1 MSPKPGTRRECGSW
15 SPCASHTPLEKQHV
29 PVERLLERRAWSLG
43 LRSTIPQCVERGH
56 EPVEMQEAHVH
67 VLRTLVERSCAPS
80 DVMGGGEDLHVGERE
95 REEQLRLLRVGD
107 EGRRSP
113 WKGGREREEQQ

>member
-56 EPVEMQEAHVH
+56 APVEMQEAHVH
-67 VLRTLVERSCAPS
+67 VLRTLVERPCASS
-80 DVMGGGEDLHVGERE
+80 DVTGGEDLNVGERE
-95 REEQLRLLRVGD
+95 RGATTVVES
-107 EGRRSP
+107 GR
-113 WKGGREREEQQ
+113 